1 MKRLR
6 CEKCGITASPSWAW
20 IWYRKSF
27 TVRRAPESKPRVR
40 ELWLCPDCAGEFSS
54 PRTRDAFLKQALSEG
69 DD

>member
-6 CEKCGITASPSWAW
+6 CEKCGIAVSPSWAW

-27 TVRRAPESKPRVR
+27 TVRRTPESEPRVR

-54 PRTRDAFLKQALSEG
+54 HRARDAFLKALVKG
-69 DD
+69 GG